1 MTYNEWCEYAQ
12 FGQTCEYNF
21 EINQFVERYCN
32 AKHQQFLDQKE
43 NDRAN
48 KSIQGVANFWQERG
62 QFLSTDCNRSDN
74 SIELQT
80 RPIYQEIHP
89 AMQGW
94 QSNVMG

>member
-12 FGQTCEYNF
+12 FGQTCEYDF
-21 EINQFVERYCN
+21 EINQFVERYNN

-48 KSIQGVANFWQERG
+48 KSIQGVTNFWQERR
-62 QFLSTDCNRSDN
+62 QFLSADRNGSDS
-74 SIELQT
+74 SIELQA
-80 RPIYQEIHP
+80 RPYYQEIHSS
-89 AMQGW
+89 MQGW

>member
-12 FGQTCEYNF
+12 FGQTCEYDF
-21 EINQFVERYCN
+21 EINQFVERYNN

-62 QFLSTDCNRSDN
+62 QFLSTDRNGSDS
-74 SIELQT
+74 SIELQA
-80 RPIYQEIHP
+80 RPYYQEIHP

>member
-21 EINQFVERYCN
+21 EIKQFVEQYNN
-32 AKHQQFLDQKE
+32 AKHQQFLNQLE

-48 KSIQGVANFWQERG
+48 RSIQGIANFWQERG
-62 QFLSTDCNRSDN
+62 QFLSADCNGSDS

-80 RPIYQEIHP
+80 RSHYKEIHS

-94 QSNVMG
+94 SSNAMG

>member
-21 EINQFVERYCN
+21 EINQFVERYNN
-32 AKHQQFLDQKE
+32 AKHQQFLDKIE

-48 KSIQGVANFWQERG
+48 KSISGVANFWQERG
-62 QFLSTDCNRSDN
+62 QLLSTDRNGSDS
-74 SIELQT
+74 SIELQA
-80 RPIYQEIHP
+80 RPYYQEIHP

-94 QSNVMG
+94 SPNVMG